1 MMKRMLLA
9 AAMAGGLG
17 AGQAQADTT
26 LRFVQTNTSDE
37 SLAVLNDLI
46 KKFEAQNP
54 GVKVE
59 LISIPWD
66 NSFEKFA
73 TMVAAGD
80 IPDVAEMPDNWVA
93 LYANSGNLENLEP
106 YIAKWDK
113 AGDLNSRALELA
125 RKVKDTA
132 YVIPYGFFV
141 KSLYYNK
148 KLLADAGVSGPPK
161 TLDQFMDA
169 AKKVSALPGKFGY
182 CLRGG
187 SGAFNGWAMMG
198 AAANGDNAFFDKDGN
213 STLGGAGWVSGFQ
226 KMVDIYKNGW
236 APKDSVNWGYKET
249 VAGFYTG
256 TCAMLDQD
264 ADVLGPT
271 AEHMTPDE
279 FGVVPMPKGANG
291 KSFPV
296 LTYGS
301 WGIMA
306 KSEHKDLAWKFL
318 TLIDAPENDPTWTK
332 AVGALP
338 IFKSAEKDPGYADP
352 KYRAWFDTLADKD
365 AIPTITPAYLPEYS
379 LFAGSTAVK
388 LGQQALLGEITAED
402 LGKQWAD
409 IFSKAQQKYLAK
421 K

>member
-1 MMKRMLLA
+1 MIRKMLLA
-9 AAMAGGLG
+9 ATLLGGFW
-17 AGQAQADTT
+17 AGQAHADTT

-37 SLAVLNDLI
+37 SLAVLNALI
-46 KKFEAQNP
+46 KKFETENP

-73 TMVAAGD
+73 TMIAAGD

-93 LYANSGNLENLEP
+93 LYANAGHLENLEP
-106 YIAKWDK
+106 YLEKWEHTK
-113 AGDLNSRALELA
+113 DLNSRALELA

-141 KSLYYNK
+141 KSLFYNK
-148 KLLADAGVSGPPK
+148 KLFAEAGVAGPPK
-161 TLDQFMDA
+161 TVDEFMEA

-187 SGAFNGWAMMG
+187 SGSFNGWAMMG
-198 AAANGDNAFFDKDGN
+198 AAANGDNTFFDKDGK
-213 STLGGAGWVSGFQ
+213 STLSEPGWIAGFQ
-226 KMVDIYKNGW
+226 NLIDIYKNGW
-236 APKDSVNWGYKET
+236 APKDAVNWGYKET

-264 ADVLGPT
+264 ADALAPM
-271 AEHMTPDE
+271 AEHMGADD
-279 FGVVPMPKGANG
+279 FGVVPMPKGKDG
-291 KSFPV
+291 KAFPV
-296 LTYGS
+296 LSYGA

-306 KSEHKDLAWKFL
+306 KSENKELAWKFL
-318 TLIDAPENDPTWTK
+318 TMIDSPEHDPAWTK

-338 IFKSAEKDPGYADP
+338 IYTSAEKDPGYADP

-365 AIPTITPAYLPEYS
+365 TTPTITPAYLPEYG

-388 LGQQALLGEITAED
+388 LGQQALLGQITAED
-402 LGKQWAD
+402 LGKQWAEHLT
-409 IFSKAQQKYLAK
+409 KAQQKYLAK
-421 K
+421 

>member
-1 MMKRMLLA
+1 
-9 AAMAGGLG
+9 
-17 AGQAQADTT
+17 
-26 LRFVQTNTSDE
+26 
-37 SLAVLNDLI
+37 
-46 KKFEAQNP
+46 
-54 GVKVE
+54 
-59 LISIPWD
+59 
-66 NSFEKFA
+66 
-73 TMVAAGD
+73 
-80 IPDVAEMPDNWVA
+80 
-93 LYANSGNLENLEP
+93 
-106 YIAKWDK
+106 
-113 AGDLNSRALELA
+113 
-125 RKVKDTA
+125 
-132 YVIPYGFFV
+132 
-141 KSLYYNK
+141 
-148 KLLADAGVSGPPK
+148 
-161 TLDQFMDA
+161 
-169 AKKVSALPGKFGY
+169 
-182 CLRGG
+182 
-187 SGAFNGWAMMG
+187 
-198 AAANGDNAFFDKDGN
+198 
-213 STLGGAGWVSGFQ
+213 
-226 KMVDIYKNGW
+226 
-236 APKDSVNWGYKET
+236 
-249 VAGFYTG
+249 
-256 TCAMLDQD
+256 
-264 ADVLGPT
+264 
-271 AEHMTPDE
+271 MTPDE
-279 FGVVPMPKGANG
+279 FGVVPMPKGKNG

>member
-1 MMKRMLLA
+1 MIKKMLLA
-9 AAMAGGLG
+9 ATMLGGLC

-37 SLAVLNDLI
+37 SLAVLNTLI
-46 KKFEAQNP
+46 KKFETENP

-73 TMVAAGD
+73 TMIAAGD

-93 LYANSGNLENLEP
+93 LYANSGHLENLEP
-106 YIAKWDK
+106 YIAKWEH
-113 AGDLNSRALELA
+113 AGDLNGRALELA

-148 KLLADAGVSGPPK
+148 KLLAEAGVAGPPK
-161 TLDQFMDA
+161 TVDEFMDA
-169 AKKVSALPGKFGY
+169 AKKVSALPGKSGY

-198 AAANGDNAFFDKDGN
+198 AAANGDNAFFDKDGK
-213 STLGGAGWVSGFQ
+213 STLGDAGWVSGFQ
-226 KMVDIYKNGW
+226 NQIDIYKNGW

-264 ADVLGPT
+264 ADVLAPT
-271 AEHMTPDE
+271 TEHMTPDE
-279 FGVVPMPKGANG
+279 FGVVPMPKGKNG
-291 KSFPV
+291 KSFPI

-318 TLIDAPENDPTWTK
+318 TLIDGPETDPMWTK
-332 AVGALP
+332 AVG
-338 IFKSAEKDPGYADP
+338 
-352 KYRAWFDTLADKD
+352 
-365 AIPTITPAYLPEYS
+365 
-379 LFAGSTAVK
+379 
-388 LGQQALLGEITAED
+388 
-402 LGKQWAD
+402 
-409 IFSKAQQKYLAK
+409 
-421 K
+421 

>member
-1 MMKRMLLA
+1 MFKRLLLA
-9 AAMAGGLG
+9 ATMLGGLF

-26 LRFVQTNTSDE
+26 LRFVQTNTSDG
-37 SLAVLNDLI
+37 SLAVLSSVI
-46 KKFEAQNP
+46 KTFEAENP

-73 TMVAAGD
+73 TMIAAGD

-93 LYANSGNLENLEP
+93 LYANGGHLENLEP
-106 YIAKWDK
+106 YIKTWAD
-113 AGDLNSRALELA
+113 AEDFNGRALELA

-132 YVIPYGFFV
+132 YVLPYGFFV
-141 KSLYYNK
+141 KSLFYNK
-148 KLLADAGVSGPPK
+148 KLLAEAGITEPPK
-161 TLDQFMDA
+161 TMDEFMEA
-169 AKKVSALPGKFGY
+169 AEKVSALPGKYGY

-187 SGAFNGWAMMG
+187 SGTFNGWAMMG
-198 AAANGDNAFFDKDGN
+198 AAAKGDNAFFDKDGK
-213 STLGGAGWVSGFQ
+213 STLGDAGWVAGFQ
-226 KMVDIYKNGW
+226 NLIDIYKNGW

-264 ADVLGPT
+264 ADVLAPT
-271 AEHMTPDE
+271 AEHMAPDE
-279 FGVVPMPKGANG
+279 YGVVPMPKGKNG

-306 KSEHKDLAWKFL
+306 KSQNKDLAWKFL
-318 TLIDAPENDPTWTK
+318 TMLNGPKTDSAWTQ

-338 IFKSAEKDPGYADP
+338 VFKSAEKDPAYADP

-365 AIPTITPAYLPEYS
+365 AIPTITPSYLPEYS

-388 LGQQALLGEITAED
+388 LGQQALLGQTTAEE

-409 IFSKAQQKYLAK
+409 IFTKAQQKYLAK
-421 K
+421 